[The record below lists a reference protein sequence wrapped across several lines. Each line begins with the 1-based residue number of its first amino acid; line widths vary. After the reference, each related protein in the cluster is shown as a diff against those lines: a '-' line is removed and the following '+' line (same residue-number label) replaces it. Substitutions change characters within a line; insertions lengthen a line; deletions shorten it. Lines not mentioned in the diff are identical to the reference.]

1 MKLKTMSVS
10 DLNTY
15 IKRNF
20 DNDFILG
27 NLSVVGEV
35 SNFKAHYS
43 GHLYFSLKDEN
54 SKINCVMFKSEA
66 SKLKVE
72 LRDGKKIIGMG
83 RISVYVK
90 EGTYQFYLSK
100 VEELGIGALHME
112 FERIKEQLLKEGLFS
127 DDIKRSI
134 PRYPDRI
141 AVITSSTGAAIHD
154 IINVATRR
162 NPKVEIVIYPAI
174 VQGKESP
181 ASLVSA
187 LRKVNE
193 RDDIDV
199 IILGRGGGSFEDL
212 FSFNDLAL
220 AYEIRRSK
228 IPVVTGIGHEVDF
241 TIADFVADFRAATP
255 SQAAEVVVPSIVE
268 MEESYQA
275 RIEEM
280 GKAVRN
286 LLAMHRE
293 RLVARNRSLLRNN
306 PKVVVANEYVRI
318 EEKRHHLDG
327 IIIQKLENEK
337 LRLRAKHDLLNA
349 YSPVQVFSKGYAL
362 VYGESGKV
370 LKQVGELDRESRIRI
385 RLSDGERVLKI
396 ER

>member
-27 NLSVVGEV
+27 NVSVVGEV

-54 SKINCVMFKSEA
+54 SKINCVMFKTEA
-66 SKLKVE
+66 SKLKME
-72 LRDGKKIIGMG
+72 LRDGKKVLGMG

-100 VEELGIGALHME
+100 VEELGLGALHME

-127 DDIKRSI
+127 EDIKRSI
-134 PRYPDRI
+134 PRYPERV

-162 NPKVEIVIYPAI
+162 NPKVEIVIYPAV
-174 VQGKESP
+174 VQGKESA

-187 LRKVNE
+187 MKKVNE
-193 RDDIDV
+193 REDIDV
-199 IILGRGGGSFEDL
+199 IILGRGGGAFEDL
-212 FSFNDLAL
+212 FSFNDIAL
-220 AYEIRRSK
+220 AYEIRKSK

-255 SQAAEVVVPSIVE
+255 SQAAEVVIPSIVE
-268 MEESYQA
+268 MEEAYQA
-275 RIEEM
+275 RVDEM

-318 EEKRHHLDG
+318 EEKRHRLNG
-327 IIIQKLENEK
+327 IIIQKLGNERLK
-337 LRLRAKHDLLNA
+337 LTSKHDLLNA
-349 YSPVQVFSKGYAL
+349 YSPIQVFSKGYAL

-370 LKQVGELDRESRIRI
+370 LRRVSELDRENRIRI
-385 RLSDGERVLKI
+385 RLSDGERVVKI